1 VIMAIRDELL
11 DELLKGYKGPEDL
24 LGEGGILQ
32 ELTKRLLER
41 ALEGEMT
48 EHLGYTKHA
57 AEGKGTGNSR
67 NGHGEKTVTGKGGEM
82 KLRVPRDRKSE
93 FEPQIVGKRQK
104 RFDGFDDRIISLYAR
119 GMTTREIQE
128 HLHEMYKVEVSPA
141 LISTVTDA
149 VLDDVKAWQSRPL
162 DPVYPIVFLDAIMV
176 KSRQDGQVCN
186 RAVYMALGVNME
198 GQKEL
203 LGLWIAGTEGAKF
216 WMGILNELKNRG
228 VRDMLICCVDGLT
241 GFPDAIEAVY
251 PQTQVQLCIV
261 HMVRHSL
268 KYVSWKER
276 KTVARDLKAIYSAAT
291 VEEAELALDEFAARW
306 DGRYPTISVSWRR
319 HWAEIIPFFAFP
331 GDIRRAIY
339 TTNAIESLNRTL
351 RKVIKNRQA
360 FPTDEAILK
369 ILYLALN
376 NASKKWTMPIYN
388 WKAAL
393 NQFAIA
399 FEGRLA

>member
-1 VIMAIRDELL
+1 MGIRDELL
-11 DELLKGYKGPEDL
+11 DELLKDYKNPEDL
-24 LGEGGILQ
+24 LGEEGILQ

-48 EHLGYTKHA
+48 EHLGYSKHA

-67 NGHGEKTVTGKGGEM
+67 NGHGQKTVTGKSGKM
-82 KLRVPRDRKSE
+82 QLKVPRDRKSE

-119 GMTTREIQE
+119 GMTVREIQE
-128 HLHEMYKVEVSPA
+128 HLYELYKVEVSPT

-162 DPVYPIVFLDAIMV
+162 DPVYPIVYLDAIMV
-176 KSRQDGQVCN
+176 KSRQDGQVRN
-186 RAVYMALGVNME
+186 RAVYLALGVNME

-276 KTVARDLKAIYSAAT
+276 KTVAKDLKAIYSAAT

-306 DGRYPTISVSWRR
+306 DERYPTISASWRR
-319 HWAEIIPFFAFP
+319 HWTEVIPFFAFP
-331 GDIRRAIY
+331 ADIRRAIY

-360 FPTDEAILK
+360 FPTDESILK

-376 NASKKWTMPIYN
+376 NASKKWTMPIRN
-388 WKAAL
+388 WKPAL

>member
-1 VIMAIRDELL
+1 MGIRDELL
-11 DELLKGYKGPEDL
+11 DELLKDYKNPEDL
-24 LGEGGILQ
+24 LGDEGILQ

-41 ALEGEMT
+41 AMEGEMT
-48 EHLGYTKHA
+48 EHLGYEKHA
-57 AEGKGTGNSR
+57 AEGNGTGNSR
-67 NGHGEKTVTGKGGEM
+67 NGHGEKTVTGKGGRM
-82 KLRVPRDRKSE
+82 RLKVPRDRKSE

-119 GMTTREIQE
+119 GMTVREIQG
-128 HLHEMYKVEVSPA
+128 HLHELYNVEVSPT

-149 VLDDVKAWQSRPL
+149 VLDEVKAWQSRPL

-176 KSRQDGQVCN
+176 KSRQDGQVRN
-186 RAVYMALGVNME
+186 RAVYLALGVNME

-241 GFPDAIEAVY
+241 GFPDAIEAVF

-276 KTVARDLKAIYSAAT
+276 KAVAADLKSVYSAAT
-291 VEEAELALDEFAARW
+291 VEEAELALEEFAAQW
-306 DGRYPTISVSWRR
+306 DERYPTISVSWRR
-319 HWAEIIPFFAFP
+319 HWNEIIPFFAFP
-331 GDIRRAIY
+331 ADIRKAIY

-351 RKVIKNRQA
+351 RKIIKNRQA
-360 FPTDEAILK
+360 FPTDEAIMK

-376 NASKKWTMPIYN
+376 NASKKWTMPIRH

>member
-1 VIMAIRDELL
+1 MAIRDELL
-11 DELLKGYKGPEDL
+11 DELLKGYEKPEDL
-24 LGEGGILQ
+24 LGEEGIIQ

-41 ALEGEMT
+41 ALEGEMVD
-48 EHLGYTKHA
+48 HLGYLKHA
-57 AEGKGTGNSR
+57 PEGNGSGNSR
-67 NGHGEKTVTGKGGEM
+67 NGHGEKTVTGKSGKM
-82 KLRVPRDRKSE
+82 KLKVPRDRRSE

-119 GMTTREIQE
+119 GMTVREIQG
-128 HLHEMYKVEVSPA
+128 HLHEMYKVEVSPT
-141 LISTVTDA
+141 LISSVTDA
-149 VLDDVKAWQSRPL
+149 VLEDVKAWQSRPL
-162 DPVYPIVFLDAIMV
+162 DAVYPIVYLDAIMV
-176 KSRQDGQVCN
+176 KSRQDGQVRN
-186 RAVYMALGVNME
+186 RAVYLALGVNME
-198 GQKEL
+198 GHKEL

-216 WMGILNELKNRG
+216 WLGILNELKNRG

-241 GFPDAIEAVY
+241 GFPDAIEAVF

-276 KTVARDLKAIYSAAT
+276 KTVAKDLKSIYSAAT
-291 VEEAELALDEFAARW
+291 VEEAELALEEFAEQW
-306 DGRYPTISVSWRR
+306 DERYPTISASWRR
-319 HWAEIIPFFAFP
+319 HWNEIIPFFAFP
-331 GDIRRAIY
+331 PDIRRAIY

-351 RKVIKNRQA
+351 RKIIKNRQA

-376 NASKKWTMPIYN
+376 NASKKWTMPIRN
-388 WKAAL
+388 WKPAL

-399 FEGRLA
+399 FAGRLA

>member
-1 VIMAIRDELL
+1 MAIRDELL
-11 DELLKGYKGPEDL
+11 DELLKDYKNPEDL
-24 LGEGGILQ
+24 LGEEGILQ

-48 EHLGYTKHA
+48 EHLGYSKHA

-67 NGHGEKTVTGKGGEM
+67 NGHGEKTVTGKSGKM
-82 KLRVPRDRKSE
+82 QLKVPRDRKSE

-119 GMTTREIQE
+119 GMTVREIQE
-128 HLHEMYKVEVSPA
+128 HLYELYKVEVSPT

-162 DPVYPIVFLDAIMV
+162 DPVYPIVYLDAIMV
-176 KSRQDGQVCN
+176 KSRQDGQVRN
-186 RAVYMALGVNME
+186 RAVYLALGVNME

-276 KTVARDLKAIYSAAT
+276 KTVAKDLKAIYSAAT
-291 VEEAELALDEFAARW
+291 VEKAELALDEFAARW
-306 DGRYPTISVSWRR
+306 DERYPTISASWRR
-319 HWAEIIPFFAFP
+319 HWNEIIPFFAFP
-331 GDIRRAIY
+331 ADIRRAIY

-376 NASKKWTMPIYN
+376 NASKKWTMPIRH

>member
-1 VIMAIRDELL
+1 LL
-11 DELLKGYKGPEDL
+11 DELLKGYEKPEDL
-24 LGEGGILQ
+24 LGEEGIIQ

-41 ALEGEMT
+41 ALEGEMVD
-48 EHLGYTKHA
+48 HLGYLKHA
-57 AEGKGTGNSR
+57 PEGNGSGNSR
-67 NGHGEKTVTGKGGEM
+67 NGHGEKTVTGKSGKM
-82 KLRVPRDRKSE
+82 KLKVPRDRRSE

-119 GMTTREIQE
+119 GMTVREIQG
-128 HLHEMYKVEVSPA
+128 HLHEMYKVEVSPT
-141 LISTVTDA
+141 LISSVTDA
-149 VLDDVKAWQSRPL
+149 VLEDVKAWQSRPL
-162 DPVYPIVFLDAIMV
+162 DAVYPIVYLDAIMV
-176 KSRQDGQVCN
+176 KSRQDGQVRN
-186 RAVYMALGVNME
+186 RAVYLALGVNME
-198 GQKEL
+198 GHKEL

-216 WMGILNELKNRG
+216 WLGILNELKNRG

-241 GFPDAIEAVY
+241 GFPDAIEAVF

-276 KTVARDLKAIYSAAT
+276 KTVAKDLKSIYSAAT
-291 VEEAELALDEFAARW
+291 VEEAELALEEFAEQW
-306 DGRYPTISVSWRR
+306 DERYPTISASWRR
-319 HWAEIIPFFAFP
+319 HWNEIIPFFAFP
-331 GDIRRAIY
+331 PDIRRAIY

-351 RKVIKNRQA
+351 RKIIKNRQA

-376 NASKKWTMPIYN
+376 NASKKWTMPIRN
-388 WKAAL
+388 WKPAL

-399 FEGRLA
+399 FAGRLA

>member
-1 VIMAIRDELL
+1 LL
-11 DELLKGYKGPEDL
+11 DELLKGYERPEDL
-24 LGEGGILQ
+24 LGEEGIIQ

-48 EHLGYTKHA
+48 DHLGYGKHA
-57 AEGKGTGNSR
+57 PEGKGTGNSR
-67 NGHGEKTVTGKGGEM
+67 NGHGDKTVTGKSGKM
-82 KLRVPRDRKSE
+82 KLKVPRDRRSE
-93 FEPQIVGKRQK
+93 FEPRIVGKRQK

-119 GMTTREIQE
+119 GMTVREIQG
-128 HLHEMYKVEVSPA
+128 HLHELYKVEVSPA

-149 VLDDVKAWQSRPL
+149 VLDDVRAWQSRPL
-162 DPVYPIVFLDAIMV
+162 DPVYPIVYLDAIMV
-176 KSRQDGQVCN
+176 KSRQDGQVRN
-186 RAVYMALGVNME
+186 RAVYLALGVNME

-276 KTVARDLKAIYSAAT
+276 KAVAKDLKAVYSAAT
-291 VEEAELALDEFAARW
+291 VEEAELVLEEFAGRW
-306 DGRYPTISVSWRR
+306 DARYPTISASWRR
-319 HWAEIIPFFAFP
+319 HWTEVIPFFAFP
-331 GDIRRAIY
+331 ADIRRAIY

-376 NASKKWTMPIYN
+376 NASKKWTMPIRN
-388 WKAAL
+388 WKPAL

>member
-1 VIMAIRDELL
+1 MGIRDELL
-11 DELLKGYKGPEDL
+11 DELLKDYKNPEDL
-24 LGEGGILQ
+24 LGEEGILQ

-48 EHLGYTKHA
+48 EHLGYSKHA

-67 NGHGEKTVTGKGGEM
+67 NGHGQKTVTGKSGKM
-82 KLRVPRDRKSE
+82 QLKVPRDRKSE

-119 GMTTREIQE
+119 GMTVREIQE
-128 HLHEMYKVEVSPA
+128 HLYELYKVEVSPT

-162 DPVYPIVFLDAIMV
+162 DPVYPIVYLDAIMV
-176 KSRQDGQVCN
+176 KSRQDGQVRN
-186 RAVYMALGVNME
+186 RAVYLALGVNME

-276 KTVARDLKAIYSAAT
+276 KTVAKDLKAIYSAAT
-291 VEEAELALDEFAARW
+291 VEEAELALEEFAARW
-306 DGRYPTISVSWRR
+306 DERYPTISASWRR
-319 HWAEIIPFFAFP
+319 HWTEVIPFFAFP
-331 GDIRRAIY
+331 ADIRRAIY

-360 FPTDEAILK
+360 FPTDESILK

-376 NASKKWTMPIYN
+376 NASKKWTMPIRN
-388 WKAAL
+388 WKPAL

>member
-1 VIMAIRDELL
+1 MAIRDELL
-11 DELLKGYKGPEDL
+11 DELLKGYEKPEDL
-24 LGEGGILQ
+24 LGEEGIIQ

-41 ALEGEMT
+41 ALEGEMVD
-48 EHLGYTKHA
+48 HLGYLKHA
-57 AEGKGTGNSR
+57 PEGNGSGNSR
-67 NGHGEKTVTGKGGEM
+67 NGHGEKTVTGKSGKM
-82 KLRVPRDRKSE
+82 KLKVPRDRRSE

-119 GMTTREIQE
+119 GMTVREIQG
-128 HLHEMYKVEVSPA
+128 HLHEMYKVEVSPT
-141 LISTVTDA
+141 LISSVTDA
-149 VLDDVKAWQSRPL
+149 VLEDVKAWQSRPL
-162 DPVYPIVFLDAIMV
+162 DAVYPIVYLDAIMV
-176 KSRQDGQVCN
+176 KSRQDGQVRN
-186 RAVYMALGVNME
+186 RAVYLALGVNME
-198 GQKEL
+198 GHKEL

-216 WMGILNELKNRG
+216 WLGILNELKNRG

-241 GFPDAIEAVY
+241 GFPDAIEAVF

-276 KTVARDLKAIYSAAT
+276 KTVAKDLKSIYSAAT
-291 VEEAELALDEFAARW
+291 VEEAELALEEFAEQW
-306 DGRYPTISVSWRR
+306 DERYPTISASWRR
-319 HWAEIIPFFAFP
+319 HWNEIIPFFAFP
-331 GDIRRAIY
+331 PDIRRAIY

-351 RKVIKNRQA
+351 RKIIKNRQA

-376 NASKKWTMPIYN
+376 NASKKWTMPIRN
-388 WKAAL
+388 WKPAL

>member
-1 VIMAIRDELL
+1 MAIRDELL
-11 DELLKGYKGPEDL
+11 DELLKGYEKPEDL
-24 LGEGGILQ
+24 LGEEGIIQ

-41 ALEGEMT
+41 ALEGEMVD
-48 EHLGYTKHA
+48 HLGYLKHA
-57 AEGKGTGNSR
+57 PEGNGSGNSR
-67 NGHGEKTVTGKGGEM
+67 NGHGEKTVTGKSGKM
-82 KLRVPRDRKSE
+82 KLKVPRDRRSE

-119 GMTTREIQE
+119 GMTVREIQG
-128 HLHEMYKVEVSPA
+128 HLHEMYKVEVSPT
-141 LISTVTDA
+141 LISSVTDA
-149 VLDDVKAWQSRPL
+149 VLEDVTAWQSRPL
-162 DPVYPIVFLDAIMV
+162 DAVYPIVYLDAIMV
-176 KSRQDGQVCN
+176 KSRQDGQVRN
-186 RAVYMALGVNME
+186 RAVYLALGVNME
-198 GQKEL
+198 GHKEL

-216 WMGILNELKNRG
+216 WLGILNELKNRG

-241 GFPDAIEAVY
+241 GFPDAIEAVF

-276 KTVARDLKAIYSAAT
+276 KTVAKDLKSIYSAAT
-291 VEEAELALDEFAARW
+291 VEEAELALEEFAEQW
-306 DGRYPTISVSWRR
+306 DERYPTISASWRR
-319 HWAEIIPFFAFP
+319 HWNEIIPFFAFP
-331 GDIRRAIY
+331 PDIRRAIY

-351 RKVIKNRQA
+351 RKIIKNRQA

-376 NASKKWTMPIYN
+376 NASKKWTMPIRN
-388 WKAAL
+388 WKPAL

-399 FEGRLA
+399 FAGRLA